1 MAMTSPG
8 ADAQANGK
16 RACLVSR
23 GESWLRLMSVFA
35 LLLVCFVLGDVYSAN
50 YDEKGKQPAVDV
62 TDLAGVDESLF
73 LDDDLPDD
81 DELE

>member
-1 MAMTSPG
+1 ML
-8 ADAQANGK
+8 DNVK
-16 RACLVSR
+16 I
-23 GESWLRLMSVFA
+23 WF
-35 LLLVCFVLGDVYSAN
+35 N
-50 YDEKGKQPAVDV
+50 EKGKQPAVDV